1 VIDDPKP
8 LLTDLKRQVRSLE
21 YDLRR
26 RAEDEAESAFRLHT
40 EWERARS
47 ADRTTSSYDAWCD
60 DWVTQVAVAW
70 VLATVFIRFCEDNDL
85 IELPVIAGPDE
96 RLAIALERQKE
107 FFIIYPE
114 KTDRDWIIEGVK
126 ALSVS
131 RVAAELFDETHN
143 PMWTILP
150 SNDAAKELLTFWR
163 WRAESGKLAYD
174 FANSQYADDY
184 SATGFLGDVYTRFLG
199 DIYQGLSEHARDN
212 YSLIQ
217 TPNFVVEFILDR
229 TLNPALDEFGLTP
242 KPPLAHQGLAHSF
255 RFIDPACGSGHFLLG
270 AFRRLLKA
278 WEDQT
283 GGTDGWVLIRRALE
297 SVHGVDKNPFAVAIA
312 RFRLM
317 LAAMRAA
324 KVKRLTEVPDFTLN
338 VAVGDSL
345 RHGYGAS
352 GTQGTLYDLPE
363 LSHTYYTE
371 DIEGYIKS
379 VHILAFGSYH
389 AVATNPPY
397 KIVRDK
403 AENSIYRCRYVSCH
417 REYPLSVPFAECIF
431 KLAVHGSLEGA
442 GAGYV
447 GQILAN
453 SFMKREFGKRL
464 IEEFFPKVHLTHV
477 IDTSGA
483 YIPGHGTPTVI
494 LLGRRRYPRNG
505 STTRAVLGVRGE
517 PRQPSDPAKGLVW
530 QAIINQVDRPGSGSE
545 WVSVVDLEGGHL
557 AKHPWSLSGGGAVDL
572 RVAIEIAHS
581 TKLRDRIVVIGFS
594 AISGEDDAYFFSVSN
609 PPSRVGI
616 DNNVI
621 HVATGAIIRDYVG
634 IPNTLS
640 LWPYGADFILKPP
653 HEIGSI
659 VKRLW
664 PNRRVLQLRKRFS
677 VPVEAIKDYVW
688 YEYRELYS
696 SRLRTQRSIAFAE
709 IATNNH
715 FVLDRG
721 GKVFMQTAPV
731 IKLSEAASEEDHL
744 ALLGVLN
751 SSTACFWLK
760 QVCHVKG
767 GSGIG
772 RGVQDEAWED
782 RFAFN
787 STRIEQFPLPAELPL
802 EHGQKLDGLAQRLAA
817 VEPSAVCAE
826 EAPTRERLDAARVEH
841 DHIRARMIALQE
853 ELDWDVYRRY
863 GLLDKTEAQDL
874 LAKPES
880 VPELRLGER
889 AFEIV
894 LARRIEA
901 GEVETQWF
909 ARHRSNPIT
918 EIPEHWPQDYRDVV
932 AKRIETIG
940 RRRDIGLI
948 ERPECKRRWQSE
960 PWGVKEREALTTWLL
975 DRCEEAPLWYGPDG
989 QPRAMTVNRLADRLR
1004 ADADVVSV
1012 ARLLKGPDADL
1023 AEVLKEII
1031 ADEHVPYLAQLRYKG
1046 EGLLKRTLWE
1056 RTWDLQREED
1066 RTGQRLDIPVPPKYI
1081 SADFIKNSYWRQRG
1095 KLDVPK
1101 ERFLSYPYASPDS
1114 DSSMLLGC
1122 AVWDHREQAHALI
1135 ALMEERSATDG
1146 WQADRLKPLLA
1157 GLAEVMPWVRQWHGQ
1172 VDDRFGTSP
1181 ADAYDT
1187 YLTFQREKYGL
1198 TDEDLQSSSPPQM
1211 ARGRRRRS

>member
-1 VIDDPKP
+1 MIDDSEP
-8 LLTDLKRQVRSLE
+8 LLTGLKRQVRSLE
-21 YDLRR
+21 SDLRR
-26 RAEDEAESAFRLHT
+26 RAESEAKFAFSLRK

-47 ADRTTSSYDAWCD
+47 ANRTTSTYDAWCD
-60 DWVTQVAVAW
+60 GWVTQVAVAW
-70 VLATVFIRFCEDNDL
+70 LLATVFIRFCEDNDL
-85 IELPVIAGPDE
+85 IELPVIAGPRE
-96 RLAIALERQKE
+96 RLAIALERQRE
-107 FFIIYPE
+107 FFVLYPE

-131 RVAAELFDETHN
+131 RVAAELFAEAHN

-150 SNDAAKELLTFWR
+150 SNDAAKEILTFWR
-163 WRAESGKLAYD
+163 QRAENGNLVYD
-174 FANSQYADDY
+174 FSNSQYADDY
-184 SATGFLGDVYTRFLG
+184 SATGFLGDVYTQFLG
-199 DIYQGLSEHARDN
+199 DVYQGLSEHARDN

-217 TPNFVVEFILDR
+217 TPNFIVEFILDW

-242 KPPLAHQGLAHSF
+242 EPPLAHSGLPHGF

-278 WEDQT
+278 WEVQA
-283 GGTDGWVLIRRALE
+283 GGTDGWILIRRALE

-324 KVKRLTEVPDFTLN
+324 GVKRLAEVPDLVLN

-345 RHGYGAS
+345 RHGYAAS
-352 GTQGTLYDLPE
+352 GTQETLYDLSEPP
-363 LSHTYYTE
+363 HTYLTE
-371 DIEGYIKS
+371 DIDGYIKS
-379 VHILAFGSYH
+379 VRMLAFGSYH

-397 KIVRDK
+397 KTVRDK
-403 AENSIYRCRYVSCH
+403 AENNIYRDRYVSCH

-464 IEEFFPKVHLTHV
+464 IEEFFPKVDLTHV
-477 IDTSGA
+477 VDTSGA

-494 LLGRRRYPRNG
+494 LLGRRRYPRRG
-505 STTRAVLGVRGE
+505 STIRAVLGVRGE
-517 PRQPSDPAKGLVW
+517 PRQPSEPAKGLVW
-530 QAIINQVDRPGSGSE
+530 QAIINQVDRPGSESE
-545 WVSVVDLEGGHL
+545 WASVVDLERDQL
-557 AKHPWSLSGGGAVDL
+557 AKHPWSLSGGGAIDL
-572 RVAIEIAHS
+572 RVAIETAHS
-581 TKLRDRIVVIGFS
+581 NELRDRIDAIGFG
-594 AISGEDDAYFFSVSN
+594 AISGEDDAYFFPVSVSS
-609 PPSRVGI
+609 SRAGE
-616 DNNVI
+616 DNLIPVI
-621 HVATGAIIRDYVG
+621 TGEIVRDYLA
-634 IPNTLS
+634 IPNILA
-640 LWPYGADFILKPP
+640 LWPYDANFTPELQKVGT
-653 HEIGSI
+653 IG
-659 VKRLW
+659 KRLW
-664 PNRRVLQLRKRFS
+664 PNRRVLQMRKHFG
-677 VPVEAIKDYVW
+677 VPVETVAGFMW

-696 SRLRTQRSIAFAE
+696 SRLQTQLTIAFAE
-709 IATNNH
+709 IATSNH

-721 GKVFMQTAPV
+721 GKIFMRTAPV
-731 IKLSEAASEEDHL
+731 IKLPEEASEDDHF

-787 STRIEQFPLPAELPL
+787 SMRVEQLPLPADLPL
-802 EHGQKLDGLAQRLAA
+802 ALGQKLDELARRLAA

-826 EAPTRERLDAARVEH
+826 KVPTRDRLDAARSEH
-841 DHIRARMIALQE
+841 KHIRARMIALQE
-853 ELDWDVYRRY
+853 ELDWDVYSRY
-863 GLLDKTEAQDL
+863 GLLDEAEAAQL
-874 LAKPES
+874 VANPES
-880 VPELRLGER
+880 VPELSLGER

-894 LARRIEA
+894 LARRTET

-909 ARHRSNPIT
+909 ARHRSAPVT
-918 EIPEHWPQDYRDVV
+918 GIPEHWPQGYQDLV
-932 AKRIETIG
+932 AKRIETIE

-948 ERPECKRRWQSE
+948 ERPEYKRRWQFE
-960 PWGVKEREALTTWLL
+960 PWETREREALTSWLL
-975 DRCEEAPLWYGPDG
+975 DTCEERSLWYSPEG

-1023 AEVLKEII
+1023 ADVLKDVI
-1031 ADEHVPYLAQLRYKG
+1031 ADEHVPYITQLRYKG
-1046 EGLLKRTLWE
+1046 EGLLKRRLWE
-1056 RTWDLQREED
+1056 QTWDLQREED
-1066 RTGQRLDIPVPPKYI
+1066 RTGQSLEIPVPPKYT
-1081 SADFIKNSYWRQRG
+1081 SADFVKASYWRQRG

-1101 ERFLSYPYASPDS
+1101 ERFISYPMAGPESDDS
-1114 DSSMLLGC
+1114 LLLGW
-1122 AVWDHREQAHALI
+1122 AGWDHGEQAYVLVT
-1135 ALMEERSATDG
+1135 LVEERSATDG

-1157 GLAEVMPWVRQWHGQ
+1157 GLAELMPWVHQWHAE

-1187 YLTFQREKYGL
+1187 YLTSQREKYSL
-1198 TDEDLQSSSPPQM
+1198 SEQDLCNWRPPQPT
-1211 ARGRRRRS
+1211 RGRRSRA